1 MPQNTVVN
9 SANIK
14 KGELINA
21 FSFLSNNENELR
33 NQLKMKIDKYTKRTW
48 NILEVKIK
56 YE

>member
-48 NILEVKIK
+48 NILEVKNKI
-56 YE
+56 